1 MNVLNYLTNMI
12 GIRDI
17 LDIAIISIVT
27 YNCLKLL
34 RGTRAEQLAK
44 GILVILIL
52 TKLSEWG
59 QFYTTYWLLNK
70 LMIWGSVA
78 IFIVFQPELRKVLEA
93 LGRRSSLRSSL
104 YTGQEKSAVV
114 EELVDAVASLARQK
128 IGALIIIQRQTGLN
142 EIIETGTKIEGL
154 VSSGLLINIFI
165 PNTPLHDGAVII
177 KGDKVVSAAC
187 FLPLSDSQNISK
199 DLGTRHR
206 AGIGISERSDC
217 LSIMVSEETGSI
229 STAENGVLSRYLD
242 LATLEDK
249 LNRVYMPKIEESVG
263 FLNKWRT
270 SYNDSKSRDKEE
282 KR

>member
-17 LDIAIISIVT
+17 LDIAIITIVT

-59 QFYTTYWLLNK
+59 QFYTTYWLLNR
-70 LMIWGSVA
+70 LMIWGVVA

-104 YTGQEKSAVV
+104 TTGQEESKVV
-114 EELVDAVASLARQK
+114 EELIDAVASLARQK

-142 EIIETGTKIEGL
+142 EIIETGTRIEGL

-199 DLGTRHR
+199 ELGTRHR

-217 LSIMVSEETGSI
+217 LSIMVSEETGAI

-249 LNRVYMPKIEESVG
+249 LNRLYMPKIEESFG
-263 FLNKWRT
+263 FLNRWRT
-270 SYNDSKSRDKEE
+270 NYNDSKNEHK
-282 KR
+282 